1 MINEKL
7 INWLEGPGFMYE
19 SQGQWPKDI
28 SSKDGYVCPNNY
40 SHDEFNEN
48 HDKISLANLRNN
60 VDILGHFSKLINDA
74 QLEKNENDY
83 IYVSHLID
91 EKIKNK
97 EEIKKTKISKIN
109 ENVNI
114 MVNIGNVVQQS
125 IHKILEHTKYS
136 NFNKLLRITAYVMRF
151 IFNLL
156 CKNVQQRKSGNL
168 NAEEVR
174 EAELSWIQVMQREL
188 YDDKQ
193 MKWLKKN

>member
-7 INWLEGPGFMYE
+7 INWIEGPGFTYE
-19 SQGQWPKDI
+19 SQGQWSKDI

-48 HDKISLANLRNN
+48 HDKISLGNVRNN
-60 VDILGHFSKLINDA
+60 VDIHGRFSKLINGA

-83 IYVSHLID
+83 IYVSPLID

-97 EEIKKTKISKIN
+97 EEIKKKRKISKIN

-125 IHKILEHTKYS
+125 IHRTLEHTKYS
-136 NFNKLLRITAYVMRF
+136 NFNKLLRISAYVMRF

-156 CKNVQQRKSGNL
+156 P
-168 NAEEVR
+168 
-174 EAELSWIQVMQREL
+174 
-188 YDDKQ
+188 
-193 MKWLKKN
+193 